1 MNALIAG
8 HVLPSKSKK
17 ELPDVGGTTTT
28 NKTTATTTN
37 TSKQLTEKER
47 IKAILPKFVLV
58 PRKSY
63 SPLRRSPLA
72 PACAPSRTVRPSC
85 DLPIEVLPSNSTRWL
100 RDITNTNTNTNTN
113 TPIANSKS
121 KVMITKIFVD
131 DQRLAVKMRMR
142 RQRKF
147 DDEDMRQHVLRGR
160 MARAVAQAAAPPA
173 PQAEQPQGRLITRTR
188 SLTFPIPEKY
198 SRRKDFG
205 KPWAQRKAEIR
216 GENLPPAPFFQ

>member
-28 NKTTATTTN
+28 NKTTATTTA
-37 TSKQLTEKER
+37 KQLTEKER
-47 IKAILPKFVLV
+47 IKAILSKFVLV

-72 PACAPSRTVRPSC
+72 PPSNTPARMVPPVDEPCDPPIENRVAPSR
-85 DLPIEVLPSNSTRWL
+85 L
-100 RDITNTNTNTNTN
+100 RDITNTNAG
-113 TPIANSKS
+113 TPIANSRS
-121 KVMITKIFVD
+121 TVTKIFVD
-131 DQRLAVKMRMR
+131 EQRLAVKMRIR

-147 DDEDMRQHVLRGR
+147 DDEDLRRHALRVR
-160 MARAVAQAAAPPA
+160 MAHVQAAARCPPPP
-173 PQAEQPQGRLITRTR
+173 PQAEQPRGRPTTRTR

-216 GENLPPAPFFQ
+216 GENLPLAPFFQ